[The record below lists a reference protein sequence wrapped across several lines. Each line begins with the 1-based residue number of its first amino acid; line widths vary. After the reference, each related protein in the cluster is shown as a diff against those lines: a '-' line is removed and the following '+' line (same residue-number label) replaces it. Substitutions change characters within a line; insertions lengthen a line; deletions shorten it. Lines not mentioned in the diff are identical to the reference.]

1 MTCLPAPMAKRS
13 SVRVGD
19 SEMMR
24 CGCVAR
30 VCWWAAAERETTAS
44 AAARA
49 ATIAMARRCTNPP
62 SHEGFGV
69 AAGDRSSDSGLPPPP
84 PSRVSRPRGV
94 VGGERLP
101 LQRRDRP
108 GLAPEFP
115 HRSPVCEGN
124 LASRSMAGLLLAL
137 DLDGVLADTRPL
149 WDAWLEDAARRARVE
164 LLVPKDREAAA
175 GVLDDALGDWRPLLV
190 RFASDRAPLWIRPRA
205 DTNAVLRRL
214 AASGARIGVFSDAP
228 REL

>member
-1 MTCLPAPMAKRS
+1 
-13 SVRVGD
+13 
-19 SEMMR
+19 
-24 CGCVAR
+24 
-30 VCWWAAAERETTAS
+30 
-44 AAARA
+44 
-49 ATIAMARRCTNPP
+49 
-62 SHEGFGV
+62 
-69 AAGDRSSDSGLPPPP
+69 
-84 PSRVSRPRGV
+84 
-94 VGGERLP
+94 
-101 LQRRDRP
+101 
-108 GLAPEFP
+108 
-115 HRSPVCEGN
+115 
-124 LASRSMAGLLLAL
+124 MAGLLLAL

-228 REL
+228 RELAEIALAHAGASRQVEVVGTLAEVRAALGEQLAVVRSRQQLAALR